1 MRVGESI
8 QGPQNM
14 ALSRVTNNNHYSTS
28 LLLFCQFCNQQVGY
42 VAVGHNE
49 RAHSCTLEHQN
60 SVTNLPMYHLM
71 GFVLTFSRINA
82 LNDIPLHNEV
92 INVTMLLAP
101 MAHTYIFLSV
111 IKPNCSEKTG
121 QIMGKGNVTIFF
133 DLKKNEKPAVF

>member
-1 MRVGESI
+1 
-8 QGPQNM
+8 
-14 ALSRVTNNNHYSTS
+14 
-28 LLLFCQFCNQQVGY
+28 
-42 VAVGHNE
+42 
-49 RAHSCTLEHQN
+49 
-60 SVTNLPMYHLM
+60 MYHLM

-121 QIMGKGNVTIFF
+121 QSMGKGNVTIFF